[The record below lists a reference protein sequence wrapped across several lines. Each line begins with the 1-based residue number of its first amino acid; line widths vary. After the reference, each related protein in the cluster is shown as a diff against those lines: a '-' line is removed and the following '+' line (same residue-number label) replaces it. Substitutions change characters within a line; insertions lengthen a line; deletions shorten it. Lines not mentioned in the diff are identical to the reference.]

1 MSQIISLEVVVEGTR
16 IDRFLSENCVDIS
29 RSQIQKL
36 ILAGNVTV
44 DGEVTTSS
52 FKVRIGQK
60 LVVEIPDPSPSDLVP
75 EDIPID
81 IVYEDTDLLVVDKPA
96 GMIVHPAPGHRSKT
110 LANAVLSHCPDL
122 RGIGNK
128 IRPGI
133 VHRLDKNTSGLIV
146 VAKNHIAHTRLS
158 YQFKNRQF
166 KKSYLAMV
174 HGKVSPLEATIDG
187 PIGRDP
193 RNRKRMSIVERG
205 RDSTTEYKVLKNY
218 GAYTLLNVRPIT
230 GRTHQIRVHMTSVGY
245 PLVADELYGKAHKAL
260 ARQFLHAQAI
270 KFIHPSSKQ
279 MVEFNS
285 ELPQDLMGFVDY
297 IQRERKL

>member
-1 MSQIISLEVVVEGTR
+1 MSQTISLEVVVDGAR

-44 DGEVTTSS
+44 DGKVTTSS
-52 FKVRIGQK
+52 YKVRVGQK
-60 LVVEIPDPSPSDLVP
+60 LVVEIPDASPSGLVP

-81 IVYEDTDLLVVDKPA
+81 IVHEDTDLLVVNKPA
-96 GMIVHPAPGHRSKT
+96 GMIVHPAPGNRSKT

-122 RGIGNK
+122 QGIGNK

-146 VAKNHIAHTRLS
+146 VAKNHIAHMRLS
-158 YQFKNRQF
+158 YQFKSRQF

-174 HGKVSPLEATIDG
+174 HGKVSPFEATIEG

-205 RDSTTEYKVLKNY
+205 RDSTTEYKVLKSY
-218 GAYTLLNVRPIT
+218 RKYTLLNVMPIT
-230 GRTHQIRVHMTSVGY
+230 GRTHQIRVHMTSVGH
-245 PLVADELYGKAHKAL
+245 PLVADELYGKPHKLL

-270 KFIHPSSKQ
+270 NFIHPSTKQ
-279 MVEFNS
+279 VVALS
-285 ELPQDLMGFVDY
+285 IELPQDLRKFVND
-297 IQRERKL
+297 IRNE